1 MDGGSSILAFVQA
14 GLKVCKGI
22 WTYYNTW
29 KDYREDVAFICD
41 SLTGIEKTLTFL
53 QDSMTARPKP
63 PPNDAQDESCRDA
76 VQRCKATMDRLSKKL
91 GKIEDSSS
99 SGGFRL
105 QAKFQWERVKY
116 PLKESTILKLRDLL
130 QETKSDLLLL
140 LAALQL

>member
-1 MDGGSSILAFVQA
+1 MDGRSSILAFVQA
-14 GLKVCKGI
+14 GLKVCNSL
-22 WTYYNTW
+22 WTYYNAW
-29 KDYREDVAFICD
+29 KDYREDIAFICD

-53 QDSMTARPKP
+53 QDSMASRRQPQ
-63 PPNDAQDESCRDA
+63 NNIHDESCRDA
-76 VQRCKATMDRLSKKL
+76 VQRCRRTMDRLRKKL
-91 GKIEDSSS
+91 EKIQDSNS

-130 QETKSDLLLL
+130 QETKSDLMLL

>member
-1 MDGGSSILAFVQA
+1 MDGGSSILTFVQA
-14 GLKVCKGI
+14 GLKVCKGLWI
-22 WTYYNTW
+22 YYNAW

-41 SLTGIEKTLTFL
+41 SLSGIEKTLTFL
-53 QDSMTARPKP
+53 QDSISRRPP
-63 PPNDAQDESCRDA
+63 QNHNNAHDESCRNA
-76 VQRCKATMDRLSKKL
+76 VQRCKTTMDRLSKKL
-91 GKIEDSSS
+91 RKIQDSNS

-105 QAKFQWERVKY
+105 QAKVQWERVKY